1 MEKTAL
7 FKKSNQNSLISFVK
21 YGGGITDPRQ
31 TYTRHDKQY
40 SKKNI
45 RQDKFQDI
53 IYI

>member
-40 SKKNI
+40 SKKTL
-45 RQDKFQDI
+45 DKTNFKI
-53 IYI
+53 